1 MRVVS
6 NKALSDFAAIH
17 PKSKIPLQVWR
28 KLIESSDTAS
38 FAQLKALMNS
48 VDRVGDFH
56 VFDIG
61 GNKYRVVAAVHF
73 NRQMLF
79 VRHVFTHAEYEAAVA
94 SMNRL
99 LDLGAADENHP
110 LANLVATMG
119 ELIGDYDDA
128 HYPAPEVTG
137 VQMLKF
143 LMDQHGLKQG
153 DLPEIGTQGVVSEI
167 LSGKRDL
174 NVRQVKKLKLRFGV
188 SADAFV

>member
-1 MRVVS
+1 MNARVKNLV
-6 NKALSDFAAIH
+6 L
-17 PKSKIPLQVWR
+17 
-28 KLIESSDTAS
+28 
-38 FAQLKALMNS
+38 
-48 VDRVGDFH
+48 
-56 VFDIG
+56 
-61 GNKYRVVAAVHF
+61 HF
-73 NRQMLF
+73 NALQREVPLHPIRTQ
-79 VRHVFTHAEYEAAVA
+79 TEYEAAVA

-167 LSGKRDL
+167 ISGKRDL

-188 SADAFV
+188 SADVFV